1 MGSLERRAKWWVLGL
16 ICLSNFGSYYVYDAI
31 ASVVD
36 LLHRQL
42 GFAYADIGALNA
54 VYSLPNVFIALL
66 GGIWADRSGP
76 ARVSVWT
83 AAICCVGTALT
94 AVGQHL
100 WLMVLGRFLFG
111 VGGETLFVALLTGV
125 GRWFVGPKLGLA
137 MAIFFS
143 IARLGSYFADLSPQ
157 LFGGLYQQWQP
168 PLILSAIVAGVSLLA
183 ALGYAALDR
192 HQAIQTPG
200 VRTPMRLI
208 NPNKYVWGLLSL
220 AMLFYAIVFPFRSTF
235 AIEYF
240 QGAKGL
246 SLQAAGITNSWVFF
260 AAIFASPVFGWLS
273 DRTAHKTALLTVGMV
288 SLAASFYILVATHW
302 PLWVSTV
309 LVGLSYSLVPA
320 VIWPAVSES
329 VPERNLG
336 ATLGLMTVLQN
347 IGMAAVNFIA
357 GSLNDHAHAGR
368 ENPAGYAPMMWLF
381 ATLSL
386 LGAMIGA
393 GLWQR
398 TSSGTEIKSSDGS

>member
-1 MGSLERRAKWWVLGL
+1 
-16 ICLSNFGSYYVYDAI
+16 
-31 ASVVD
+31 
-36 LLHRQL
+36 
-42 GFAYADIGALNA
+42 
-54 VYSLPNVFIALL
+54 
-66 GGIWADRSGP
+66 
-76 ARVSVWT
+76 
-83 AAICCVGTALT
+83 
-94 AVGQHL
+94 
-100 WLMVLGRFLFG
+100 
-111 VGGETLFVALLTGV
+111 
-125 GRWFVGPKLGLA
+125 

-157 LFGGLYQQWQP
+157 LFSSLYRQWQP
-168 PLILSAIVAGVSLLA
+168 PLILSAAVAGVSLLA
-183 ALGYAALDR
+183 ALGYAAVDR
-192 HQAIQTPG
+192 FQAIQRPSLASPASTPLAL
-200 VRTPMRLI
+200 VSPS
-208 NPNKYVWGLLSL
+208 KYVWGLLSL

-260 AAIFASPVFGWLS
+260 AAIFASPAFGWLS

-288 SLAASFYILVATHW
+288 SLTASFYILVATHW

-386 LGAMIGA
+386 LGAVIGA
-393 GLWQR
+393 WLWHR
-398 TSSGTEIKSSDGS
+398 PVCVRSGTEIKPPDGS

>member
-1 MGSLERRAKWWVLGL
+1 MGSFEQRAKWWVLGL

-42 GFAYADIGALNA
+42 GFAYADIGWLNA

-66 GGIWADRSGP
+66 GGIWADRVGP
-76 ARVSVWT
+76 ARVAVWT
-83 AAICCVGTALT
+83 AAICFVGTVLT
-94 AVGQHL
+94 AAGQHL
-100 WLMVLGRFLFG
+100 WLMVVGRFLFG
-111 VGGETLFVALLTGV
+111 VGGETLFVALLAGV

-137 MAIFFS
+137 MAVFFS
-143 IARLGSYFADLSPQ
+143 VARLGSYFADLSPQ
-157 LFGGLYQQWQP
+157 LFGGLYYNWQP
-168 PLILSAIVAGVSLLA
+168 PLVLSAVVAGVSLLA
-183 ALGYAALDR
+183 ALGYAAIDR
-192 HQAIQTPG
+192 HQPATAPTSSARSAL
-200 VRTPMRLI
+200 V
-208 NPNKYVWGLLSL
+208 NPDRFVWGLLLL

-235 AIEYF
+235 AIDYF

-246 SLQAAGITNSWVFF
+246 SLQEAGITNSWVFF

-273 DRTAHKTALLTVGMV
+273 DRTTRKTALLAVGMM
-288 SLAASFYILVATHW
+288 SLTASFYILVATGW

-329 VPERNLG
+329 VPGENLG

-347 IGMAAVNFIA
+347 IGMASVNFLA
-357 GSLNDHAHAGR
+357 GWLNDQFHAGR
-368 ENPAGYAPMMWLF
+368 DNPAGYAPMMWLF
-381 ATLSL
+381 AALSL
-386 LGAMIGA
+386 LGALIAAQIALRRWRNRSTGFPD
-393 GLWQR
+393 R
-398 TSSGTEIKSSDGS
+398 